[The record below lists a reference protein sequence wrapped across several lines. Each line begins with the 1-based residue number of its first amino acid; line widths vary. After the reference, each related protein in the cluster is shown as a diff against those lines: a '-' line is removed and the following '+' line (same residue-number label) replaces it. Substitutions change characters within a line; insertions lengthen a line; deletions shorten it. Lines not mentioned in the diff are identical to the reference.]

1 MGLGKGFVQ
10 GFGGKSGRKETL
22 RRPKHTRKD
31 NIKMDL
37 RELRIGWV
45 SMDRII
51 LAQDRDQ
58 WRTLL

>member
-1 MGLGKGFVQ
+1 MQ
-10 GFGGKSGRKETL
+10 CFGGKSRRKETL
-22 RRPKHTRKD
+22 RRPKHRWKD

-37 RELRIGWV
+37 RELGWV

-58 WRTLL
+58 WRTILKKVMNLRVP